1 MTVITCIEDL
11 QRLYHRRVPRM
22 FVDYVESGSWTEAT
36 LRTNSADLREI
47 RFRQRV
53 ARDLSGRTLATRMLG
68 EDVTMPVALAPVG
81 MTGMQAADG
90 EIKAARAARTF
101 GVPYTLSTM
110 SVCSV
115 EDVAEHA
122 HRGFWFQLYV
132 MRDVDYTSR
141 LIARV
146 KAAGCRV
153 LVVTLDLQVLG
164 QRHADIRNGLTV
176 PMRLTLPNCLNLATK
191 IPWGMAMLGTRR
203 RSFGNILG
211 HVDGVNSTTSL
222 MSWVKEQFEP
232 RLDWGRVAEIRKEW
246 GGPFVLKGILDV
258 DDARR
263 ALDIGADGI
272 IVSNHGG
279 RQLDGTLS
287 SIRSLPAIVDA
298 VGMHT
303 EVMLDSGIRSGQD
316 VLKARALGATG
327 VFIGRAYIYGLGA
340 RGEAGVVQSL
350 EVIRDELDGTMA
362 LCGERDI
369 ADIGPHT
376 VLVPAGFSDAWLC
389 PKDRMTDG

>member
-1 MTVITCIEDL
+1 MAVIACIEDL

-22 FVDYVESGSWTEAT
+22 FVDYVESGSWTEET
-36 LRTNSADLREI
+36 LRINCADLQAV

-53 ARDLSGRTLATRMLG
+53 ARDLSGRSIAARMIG
-68 EDVTMPVALAPVG
+68 EDVAMPVALAPVG

-90 EIKAARAARTF
+90 EIKAARAARAF

-110 SVCSV
+110 SICSV
-115 EDVAEHA
+115 EDVAEQA
-122 HRGFWFQLYV
+122 YRGFWFQLYV
-132 MRDVDYTSR
+132 MRDADYTRR

-153 LVVTLDLQVLG
+153 LVLTLDLQVLG

-176 PMRLTLPNCLNLATK
+176 PMRLTVPNCLDLVGK
-191 IPWGMAMLGTRR
+191 IPWGLGMMGTPR
-203 RSFGNILG
+203 RSFGNIIG
-211 HVDGVNSTTSL
+211 HVEGVNSTSSL
-222 MSWVKEQFEP
+222 MTWVKEQFEP
-232 RLDWGRVAEIRKEW
+232 RLDWERVAEIRREW
-246 GGPFVLKGILDV
+246 GGPFILKGIMDV
-258 DDARR
+258 EDARR
-263 ALDIGADGI
+263 ALDIGVDGI

-298 VGMHT
+298 VGDRT

-327 VFIGRAYIYGLGA
+327 VMIGRAYIYGLGA
-340 RGEAGVVQSL
+340 RGQAGVTKAL
-350 EVIRDELDGTMA
+350 ELIRDELDGTMA
-362 LCGERDI
+362 LCGERTL
-369 ADIGPHT
+369 ADVGPHNI
-376 VLVPAGFSDAWLC
+376 LLPAGFTDAWQSPQDC
-389 PKDRMTDG
+389 RPAP